1 MTQNRRFLGMTSQQL
16 AILGGLAV
24 LACVLFAVAACFFL
38 QGAPGLLA
46 PAPQNT
52 LPPQPISTLAV
63 IPTLTP
69 TETPTP
75 VPYEM
80 LIPQDWV
87 QFKTALIEI
96 WLPKDFKKNKLTTSD
111 SPLEL
116 TTELDLIGP
125 ASQSSPLPS
134 FVLVSY
140 EPMIANSLDDYL
152 ELEMASLST
161 DEFRVVEMR
170 KVNVNSVDAIRLIAE
185 MRIDNYEFNDMMYAF
200 QDGGTVWLVQYV
212 AQINDFYTMLETFEK
227 SVRTFRMVR

>member
-1 MTQNRRFLGMTSQQL
+1 M
-16 AILGGLAV
+16 V
-24 LACVLFAVAACFFL
+24 
-38 QGAPGLLA
+38 
-46 PAPQNT
+46 
-52 LPPQPISTLAV
+52 V

-87 QFKTALIEI
+87 QFKTELVEI
-96 WLPKDFKKNKLTTSD
+96 WLPKEFKKNKFTTSD

-185 MRIDNYEFNDMMYAF
+185 MRVENYEFNDMMYAF

-212 AQINDFYTMLETFEK
+212 AQINDFYTMLESFEK